1 MRCSLPL
8 PGARRIPARAQP
20 ELYDVD
26 AQVAGEYWSH
36 DAVIRIYDNAG
47 NVFETHEQAGDFK
60 EP

>member
-1 MRCSLPL
+1 MQPTA
-8 PGARRIPARAQP
+8 PRRHV
-20 ELYDVD
+20 YDVD
-26 AQVAGEYWSH
+26 AQVTGEYWSH